1 MHLKKTF
8 KLSYMSCLRS
18 NNLYIAMN
26 RFRINLGKGAD
37 FEEIW
42 RTRDTHLK
50 DVPGFLS
57 FNLIKGKPT
66 DEYILYASHT
76 TWQSEQDFLNWTKS
90 ESFRAAHKNA
100 GAHSD
105 LYLGHPEF
113 EGFKVVL

>member
-1 MHLKKTF
+1 M
-8 KLSYMSCLRS
+8 
-18 NNLYIAMN
+18 YIAMN

-66 DEYILYASHT
+66 EEYILYASHT

-105 LYLGHPEF
+105 LYL
-113 EGFKVVL
+113 

>member
-1 MHLKKTF
+1 M
-8 KLSYMSCLRS
+8 
-18 NNLYIAMN
+18 YIAIN

-66 DEYILYASHT
+66 EEYILYASHT

>member
-1 MHLKKTF
+1 M
-8 KLSYMSCLRS
+8 
-18 NNLYIAMN
+18 YIAMN

-66 DEYILYASHT
+66 EEYILYASHT

-100 GAHSD
+100 GTHSD